1 VKILFSSYVFSPSVG
16 GIETVAALLAP
27 EFVRAGHEVVLVTL
41 TGEDDGKSWPFEV
54 HRHPGPAKFLE
65 LTRWCDV
72 FFQNNISLQLA
83 WPLILVRRPW
93 IISHS
98 TWIDRLG
105 ARGKPRDQLKRFL
118 LKYGVNVTISRPVAD
133 DLPVASTIVGNPYS
147 DDIFREIPGIVR
159 DRELIF
165 LGRLVSDKGVDLLI
179 QALAGLRESGLSP
192 RLTIVGS
199 GPEEPAL
206 RRMAADLGVG
216 GQIEF
221 TGAKEPRE
229 IARLLNAHQVLVVP
243 SRWSEPFGIVVLEG
257 LGCGCVVAAAKTGG
271 LPEVMGPCGILF
283 EKDDSK
289 ALTGALRTML
299 TQHET
304 LEKFRRNA
312 GRHLDQFKA
321 ATVAARY
328 LEVFER
334 ARSTQSGSHVDHIR
348 RA

>member
-1 VKILFSSYVFSPSVG
+1 MKILFSSYVFSPSVG

-27 EFVRAGHEVVLVTL
+27 EFVRSGHEVALVTL
-41 TGEDDGKSWPFEV
+41 TGEDDGKSWPFAV
-54 HRHPGPAKFLE
+54 QRSPGPAQLLE

-83 WPLILVRRPW
+83 WPLLFVRRPW

-105 ARGKPRDQLKRFL
+105 ARGKLRDQLKRFL
-118 LKYGVNVTISRPVAD
+118 LPYGVNVTVSRAVAHGI
-133 DLPVASTIVGNPYS
+133 PVASTIVGNPYS
-147 DDIFREIPGIVR
+147 DDIFRQIPGITR

-165 LGRLVSDKGVDLLI
+165 VGRLVSDKGVDLLI
-179 QALAGLRESGLSP
+179 QSLADLRALGLSP
-192 RLTIVGS
+192 RLTIAGS

-206 RRMAADLGVG
+206 RLMAANLGVAN
-216 GQIEF
+216 QIEF
-221 TGAKEPRE
+221 AGSKEPRE

-243 SRWSEPFGIVVLEG
+243 SRWAEPFGIVVLEG
-257 LGCGCVVAAAKTGG
+257 LGCGCAVIAARMGG
-271 LPEVMGPCGILF
+271 LPEAVGSCGLLF
-283 EKDDSK
+283 ATDNPK
-289 ALTGALRTML
+289 ALTEALHTML
-299 TQHET
+299 TQPAT
-304 LEKFRRNA
+304 LEKFRQNA
-312 GRHLDQFKA
+312 GPHLGQFQT

-334 ARSTQSGSHVDHIR
+334 ARLASHAHHLR